1 MARKRGSVAFALC
14 TAALVLTGCS
24 TSSEDPSVITTQ
36 GTGIV
41 TGAPDTVTIVLGV
54 QTQAA
59 QAAPAMA
66 ENAELA
72 AALIQTIKDQGVDD
86 QDITTMNLSVQ
97 PNYQPAGT
105 IDGYTV
111 TNQVQATLRD
121 IARSGDLIDAAAGA
135 AGDAIRVQNLTFS
148 IDDDSDLR
156 AQARAKAVTQAQAQ
170 AQQIADAAGTQ
181 LGAVQSITENPDT
194 GAAPF
199 PQARAM
205 SDRAAATPIEP
216 GIQELSVSV
225 SVTYKID

>member
-1 MARKRGSVAFALC
+1 M
-14 TAALVLTGCS
+14 
-24 TSSEDPSVITTQ
+24 SSEDSPVITTQ
-36 GTGIV
+36 GTGII

-72 AALIQTIKDQGVDD
+72 NTLIQIKDQGVDD
-86 QDITTMNLSVQ
+86 QDITTTNLSVQ

-135 AGDAIRVQNLTFS
+135 AGDAIRVQQLTFS

-156 AQARAKAVTQAQAQ
+156 AQARAEAVAEAQAQ

-194 GAAPF
+194 GATPF

-205 SDRAAATPIEP
+205 TDRAASTPIEP
-216 GIQELSVSV
+216 GSQELSVSV
-225 SVTYKID
+225 SVTYKIG

>member
-1 MARKRGSVAFALC
+1 MI
-14 TAALVLTGCS
+14 TA
-24 TSSEDPSVITTQ
+24 Q

-72 AALIQTIKDQGVDD
+72 GALIQTIKDQGVDD
-86 QDITTMNLSVQ
+86 RDITTMNLSVQ

-148 IDDDSDLR
+148 INDDSDLR

-170 AQQIADAAGTQ
+170 AQQIANAAGTQ
-181 LGAVQSITENPDT
+181 LGPVKSITENSDT
-194 GAAPF
+194 GATPF
-199 PQARAM
+199 PQATAM
-205 SDRAAATPIEP
+205 TDRVASTPIEP
-216 GIQELSVSV
+216 GSQELSVSI
-225 SVTYKID
+225 SVTYETD

>member
-1 MARKRGSVAFALC
+1 M
-14 TAALVLTGCS
+14 
-24 TSSEDPSVITTQ
+24 ITTQ

-72 AALIQTIKDQGVDD
+72 GALIQTIKDQGVDD
-86 QDITTMNLSVQ
+86 RDITTMNLSVQ

-148 IDDDSDLR
+148 INDDSDLR

-170 AQQIADAAGTQ
+170 AQQIANAAGTQ
-181 LGAVQSITENPDT
+181 LGPVKSITENSDT
-194 GAAPF
+194 GATPF
-199 PQARAM
+199 PQATAM
-205 SDRAAATPIEP
+205 TDRVSSTPIEP
-216 GIQELSVSV
+216 GSQELSVSI
-225 SVTYKID
+225 SVTYETD

>member
-1 MARKRGSVAFALC
+1 M
-14 TAALVLTGCS
+14 
-24 TSSEDPSVITTQ
+24 ITTQ

-72 AALIQTIKDQGVDD
+72 GALIQTIKDQGVDD
-86 QDITTMNLSVQ
+86 RDITTMNLSVQ

-148 IDDDSDLR
+148 INDDSDLR

-170 AQQIADAAGTQ
+170 AQQIANAAGTQ
-181 LGAVQSITENPDT
+181 LGPVKSITENSDT
-194 GAAPF
+194 GATPF
-199 PQARAM
+199 PQATAM
-205 SDRAAATPIEP
+205 TDRVASTPIEP
-216 GIQELSVSV
+216 GSQELSVSI
-225 SVTYKID
+225 SVTYETD